1 MHSDIYFQ
9 KLCAISI
16 FQYINQRSYISLP
29 CMVFYVNLY
38 RGGMCKNLCKY
49 GIWNLYKNCTLHI
62 CYLLLSLLVL
72 CLVQSVEWW
81 WWLSLRATPTG
92 SVNTLCSVKKTTIN
106 LHPTALPSISVG
118 YLARHHPSSARH
130 FCRANHALHFSSAR
144 SIPPVRP
151 PALPPWCVCALPSS
165 IPRTSS
171 THNLHIIARPMR
183 WG

>member
-92 SVNTLCSVKKTTIN
+92 SVNTLCSVKKNNDKFTSNSLAIYIGWLSGSASPFLRPAFLPSESCSPFFFCA
-106 LHPTALPSISVG
+106 LHPSRAPSCTPSLVR
-118 YLARHHPSSARH
+118 LRPPVLHPS
-130 FCRANHALHFSSAR
+130 NK
-144 SIPPVRP
+144 
-151 PALPPWCVCALPSS
+151 
-165 IPRTSS
+165 
-171 THNLHIIARPMR
+171 
-183 WG
+183 